1 MTTLQLRRDPFSSK
15 ASGSIRRT
23 TPQPLQVTRT
33 YCDGVMD
40 PNSLV
45 TQAAYSRPDI
55 NLRLS
60 LDSLEDSL
68 EDDDSDSLSEERR
81 YQSELQNRIHV
92 KDNFLHIVNGES
104 EDVQKDD
111 MGISHQDHPSG
122 GHNHSRAQAVETSYS
137 ELRYDPDWR
146 RKWNL
151 QDRSSEDEEDALD
164 VSPRYSDLLSPEDP
178 RHRPHG
184 SNTSAVQGQN
194 VTTLHSDAKS
204 KITTHTTTQPAKHQS
219 SNERTS
225 HGRELYQNRTTTNK
239 RADVEPQDAARKDFI
254 EKNKA
259 SLGVRSQRNNSYL
272 HLYKKNND
280 EISSDQNTGKPVS
293 SESQPAIGALEMRS
307 TAPTEEQIST
317 DGRSKERRSKMT
329 NMESRVLV
337 RKDNMEFSFGQLRDE
352 PQKTDSLPPERFR
365 DLYLPP
371 QEDAEI
377 HTRSFVNWNM
387 KPQELTLN
395 GNLGVTAGDSF
406 DNHYGFSQFKR
417 QSLQDF
423 SVTSPATH
431 NFNHDTFLPEHNDPQ
446 KNSLSKDSVK
456 SRDRESNTNNNAQ
469 QARKGKRVEE
479 KNQKMLINYLKQDIK
494 LGGIGPSYIISQEK
508 KEQLKQQKEYA
519 KIIREHNRNKPMKA
533 CEMPIVQDEDNNKGT
548 RQKSLEYARRIPRPQ
563 QSPKASSEKQSDGG
577 MRRAMSYDTLLP
589 HNKLL
594 EDLKARHEQ
603 EKVAVAALGALHI
616 I

>member
-1 MTTLQLRRDPFSSK
+1 
-15 ASGSIRRT
+15 
-23 TPQPLQVTRT
+23 
-33 YCDGVMD
+33 
-40 PNSLV
+40 
-45 TQAAYSRPDI
+45 
-55 NLRLS
+55 
-60 LDSLEDSL
+60 
-68 EDDDSDSLSEERR
+68 
-81 YQSELQNRIHV
+81 
-92 KDNFLHIVNGES
+92 
-104 EDVQKDD
+104 
-111 MGISHQDHPSG
+111 
-122 GHNHSRAQAVETSYS
+122 
-137 ELRYDPDWR
+137 
-146 RKWNL
+146 
-151 QDRSSEDEEDALD
+151 
-164 VSPRYSDLLSPEDP
+164 
-178 RHRPHG
+178 
-184 SNTSAVQGQN
+184 
-194 VTTLHSDAKS
+194 
-204 KITTHTTTQPAKHQS
+204 
-219 SNERTS
+219 
-225 HGRELYQNRTTTNK
+225 
-239 RADVEPQDAARKDFI
+239 
-254 EKNKA
+254 
-259 SLGVRSQRNNSYL
+259 
-272 HLYKKNND
+272 
-280 EISSDQNTGKPVS
+280 
-293 SESQPAIGALEMRS
+293 
-307 TAPTEEQIST
+307 
-317 DGRSKERRSKMT
+317 
-329 NMESRVLV
+329 
-337 RKDNMEFSFGQLRDE
+337 MEFSFGQLRDE

-533 CEMPIVQDEDNNKGT
+533 REMPIVQDEDNNKGT

>member
-1 MTTLQLRRDPFSSK
+1 
-15 ASGSIRRT
+15 
-23 TPQPLQVTRT
+23 
-33 YCDGVMD
+33 MD

-45 TQAAYSRPDI
+45 TQAAYSRPDV
-55 NLRLS
+55 NLHLS

-92 KDNFLHIVNGES
+92 KENFLHIVNGES

-111 MGISHQDHPSG
+111 MGTPHQDHTAR

-146 RKWNL
+146 RKHKL
-151 QDRSSEDEEDALD
+151 QDRSSEDDEDALD
-164 VSPRYSDLLSPEDP
+164 ESPRYSDLLSPEVP
-178 RHRPHG
+178 RHRLHG
-184 SNTSAVQGQN
+184 SDTSAVQGQN
-194 VTTLHSDAKS
+194 VTTLHSDVQS
-204 KITTHTTTQPAKHQS
+204 KITTHTTTTTQPAKQQS
-219 SNERTS
+219 SKECTRR
-225 HGRELYQNRTTTNK
+225 GRELYQNRTTTNK

-259 SLGVRSQRNNSYL
+259 SLGVRRQRNNSYL
-272 HLYKKNND
+272 HLYKKND
-280 EISSDQNTGKPVS
+280 EISSDQNNGKPVS
-293 SESQPAIGALEMRS
+293 SESQPVIGALEMGS
-307 TAPTEEQIST
+307 TAPAEEQGST

-329 NMESRVLV
+329 NMESLVLV
-337 RKDNMEFSFGQLRDE
+337 RKDNMEFSFGQLSDE
-352 PQKTDSLPPERFR
+352 SQKTDSLPPGRFR
-365 DLYLPP
+365 NLYLPP
-371 QEDAEI
+371 QEDAQI
-377 HTRSFVNWNM
+377 HNRSFVNWNM

-395 GNLGVTAGDSF
+395 GNLGMTAGDSF
-406 DNHYGFSQFKR
+406 DNHYGFPQFER

-431 NFNHDTFLPEHNDPQ
+431 NFGHDTFLPQHNDPH
-446 KNSLSKDSVK
+446 KNSLGKDGVK
-456 SRDRESNTNNNAQ
+456 SRDRESNTKNNAQ
-469 QARKGKRVEE
+469 QTRKGQRVEE

-519 KIIREHNRNKPMKA
+519 KIIQEHNRNKPMKA
-533 CEMPIVQDEDNNKGT
+533 REMPIIQDDNSKGT

-603 EKVAVAALGALHI
+603 EKVAVAAIGALHI